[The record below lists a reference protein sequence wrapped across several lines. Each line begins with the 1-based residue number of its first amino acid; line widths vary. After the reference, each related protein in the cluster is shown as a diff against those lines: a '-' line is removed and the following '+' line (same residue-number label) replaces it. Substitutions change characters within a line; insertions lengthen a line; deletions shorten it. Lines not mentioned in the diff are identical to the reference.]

1 MVEVGA
7 AVGGDVAGGTVVT
20 VDATARPRSPSG
32 SPVTATAT
40 RNDTSASTT
49 EPPAISS
56 TCRTSG
62 SNAYQPARGPYRG
75 PWTPGGAIGGER
87 PPWPPAGAPSQEGL
101 WTARRGCGGPRATGS
116 SRPGLT
122 GCPQGGLSARGSR
135 RRRVSAMVGRPPGG
149 LVRRAVR
156 AGARGPASSVGR
168 GRSLRMAAGAA
179 SLPARMASLLS
190 SAAPLP
196 APPNGVSPSTAR
208 NRTVPRDQRSAGGPA
223 VSPLTCSGAR
233 KAVVRRSAPGAVRRV
248 ARPTPVRRVWPS
260 GGDQDVS
267 RAEVEVGQTG
277 GVGCPEGVEQL
288 QAHAGHPGDL
298 EGAVPGDE
306 LVEGHAVDQL
316 GGHVD
321 DAVGDDHVVEADQA
335 GMVEGGRHPG
345 LGGDPGPQGG
355 LVGTGRV
362 GASGEAELLDRQLP
376 AVGRVGGL
384 PDHAGRAAAQRGM
397 QRPAAGDE
405 PLGGVV

>member
-1 MVEVGA
+1 M
-7 AVGGDVAGGTVVT
+7 
-20 VDATARPRSPSG
+20 
-32 SPVTATAT
+32 
-40 RNDTSASTT
+40 
-49 EPPAISS
+49 
-56 TCRTSG
+56 
-62 SNAYQPARGPYRG
+62 
-75 PWTPGGAIGGER
+75 
-87 PPWPPAGAPSQEGL
+87 
-101 WTARRGCGGPRATGS
+101 
-116 SRPGLT
+116 
-122 GCPQGGLSARGSR
+122 
-135 RRRVSAMVGRPPGG
+135 
-149 LVRRAVR
+149 
-156 AGARGPASSVGR
+156 
-168 GRSLRMAAGAA
+168 
-179 SLPARMASLLS
+179 
-190 SAAPLP
+190 
-196 APPNGVSPSTAR
+196 
-208 NRTVPRDQRSAGGPA
+208 
-223 VSPLTCSGAR
+223 
-233 KAVVRRSAPGAVRRV
+233 
-248 ARPTPVRRVWPS
+248 
-260 GGDQDVS
+260 
-267 RAEVEVGQTG
+267 GQTG